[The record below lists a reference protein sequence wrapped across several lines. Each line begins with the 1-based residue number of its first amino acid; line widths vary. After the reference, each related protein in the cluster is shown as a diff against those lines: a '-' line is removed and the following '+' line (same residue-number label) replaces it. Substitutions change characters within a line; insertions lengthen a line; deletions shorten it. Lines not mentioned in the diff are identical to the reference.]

1 MSQYTDT
8 DEKPE
13 PTRPDIK
20 APDDFEDET
29 EFLAHMRKTYE
40 DDAQAD
46 KLNADAALEDLRFFV
61 SDQWDE
67 GVRARREAAR
77 KPVLTIDRLNAFV
90 AQIVGNRRLNETT
103 IKILPD
109 NGGTEATARVREGL
123 VRSIQKISR
132 ADIAYDTTMLNTA
145 VCGIGNFQCYLD
157 YESDDVFEQKICISA
172 IPNALAVVWDRMLTD
187 PTGSDAGHVFV
198 VDSLPREYFKQK
210 YPWAQPADV
219 EFVSVSSVYPTLG
232 DWVTQD
238 NVRVV
243 SYWRMRTRKRTL
255 ALMQDGATVDITDD
269 KTPET
274 TAQIVQRPDGTPI
287 MREVDRKYAEM
298 YLCSGTD
305 ILEGPYELQ
314 ISRVPVFR
322 VPAWEAWVGETKH
335 RWGLVRKMKDAQR
348 QHNYMRSAVMEK
360 IMQSPRAVW
369 IASAEAVQGRQKDWE
384 QSHLSDNPLLV
395 YNGDAGQPP
404 IRTPPVQVED
414 ALLTMAEL
422 TTQDLKDVSN
432 IHEANLGMPS
442 NEVSG
447 AAIQA
452 RQRVSDTGTVI
463 YHDNLNAAIEQ
474 CGMVIN
480 DLIPTVYD
488 TPRIIRV
495 LGEDARQDLQAIND
509 IGNPKSV
516 DITSGKYAVSVST
529 GPSYQTKR
537 VEAVQS
543 MMAFINAAPQIAGI
557 TLDLIAE
564 AMDWPKHEEFVRR
577 IRMTLPPGMVDPRDM
592 TPDMQQRA
600 EAMAQQGQKQ
610 QQLQE
615 AAATM
620 ALQKTMSETALNA
633 ARAKNFEEE
642 AGAQGQRIQN
652 ESMDTASR
660 AQDRELRGRLE
671 AVKIATGAQ

>member
-20 APDDFEDET
+20 APDDFENET
-29 EFLAHMRKTYE
+29 DFLAHMRKVYE

-157 YESDDVFEQKICISA
+157 YENDDVFEQKICISA

-198 VDSLPREYFKQK
+198 VDSLPRDYFKQK
-210 YPWAQPADV
+210 YPWAQPADI
-219 EFVSVSSVYPTLG
+219 EFVSASSVYPTLG

-243 SYWRMRTRKRTL
+243 SFWRMRTRKRTL
-255 ALMQDGATVDITDD
+255 ALMQTGATVDITDD

-274 TAQIVQRPDGTPI
+274 TAQIITRPDGTPI

-369 IASAEAVQGRQKDWE
+369 TASAEAVAGREKDWRN
-384 QSHLSDNPLLV
+384 SHLSDDPLLI

-404 IRTPPVQVED
+404 VRTPPAQVEN

-447 AAIQA
+447 VAIQA

-509 IGNPKSV
+509 MGNPKSV

-537 VEAVQS
+537 VEATQS

-564 AMDWPKHEEFVRR
+564 AMDWPKHEEFARR

-592 TPDMQQRA
+592 DPSMQQRA
-600 EAMAQQGQKQ
+600 EAMAQQGQQQAQ
-610 QQLQE
+610 QQQML
-615 AAATM
+615 AAAT
-620 ALQKTMSETALNA
+620 LQKTMSEAALNS

-652 ESMDTASR
+652 ESVDVASR
-660 AQDRELRGRLE
+660 AQDRDLRARLE
-671 AVKIATGAQ
+671 AIKVASNA